1 MATSTT
7 RLGLSKPDGA
17 DVVDIAVLNANAD
30 KLDIA
35 AGAYICTSSTRP
47 GTPWNGQFIYE
58 TDTFTALV
66 YKSSTSTW
74 SPLGGSTVG
83 PTPPSGA
90 SKGDLWWDSDTGRL
104 YVYYVDANSS
114 QWVAASN
121 SSTNTVGLVPIIPPT
136 VNISGG
142 AATANTSGVIT
153 FSGVTSVS
161 LNNVFTSA
169 YTNYEVLIYG
179 LYGSVDNENPS
190 FRYRVGGVD
199 NSSAQYYMSGVTSQ
213 NSNGV
218 VSGWGVG
225 AGTSFDIGRTR
236 TGGAI
241 CLSERW
247 TIYNPAISGKQTQLH
262 GGGFWENSSSP
273 YGFTISGSVNNTTAY
288 DGFTVYPSSGNF
300 TGSIQVFGYN
310 S

>member
-7 RLGLSKPDGA
+7 RLGLSKPDGS
-17 DVVDIAVLNANAD
+17 DVVDIAVLNANSD

-47 GTPWNGQFIYE
+47 TTPWNGQFIYE

-83 PTPPSGA
+83 PTPPTGA

-121 SSTNTVGLVPIIPPT
+121 SSTNTVGLVPVVAPT
-136 VNISGG
+136 IAISGG
-142 AATANTSGVIT
+142 TATANTAGTVS
-153 FSGVTSVS
+153 FSGVTSIR
-161 LNNVFTSA
+161 LDNVFTSA
-169 YTNYEVLIYG
+169 YKNYLIKYSIKCSATSDIRHQLVSAGTVNTTAAYNNSGPAWITNSMSSFNNSAGNNWML
-179 LYGSVDNENPS
+179 SVSTGAGDDMTAADIQLFNPAIATRTS
-190 FRYRVGGVD
+190 VVA
-199 NSSAQYYMSGVTSQ
+199 SSAGHDGT
-213 NSNGV
+213 NTKHFWSNGV
-218 VSGWGVG
+218 HTL
-225 AGTSFDIGRTR
+225 A
-236 TGGAI
+236 
-241 CLSERW
+241 
-247 TIYNPAISGKQTQLH
+247 
-262 GGGFWENSSSP
+262 
-273 YGFTISGSVNNTTAY
+273 TAY
-288 DGFTVYPSSGNF
+288 DGFYIFPVSGNLSGTLTVY
-300 TGSIQVFGYN
+300 GYN